1 MSEAMAD
8 RIERLFARDRRMA
21 WVFVVLLWVTVSFVF
36 LAVNRFV
43 TDGGIRLVLLIA
55 ALAILVFNTASIVAM
70 IAHYRA
76 DRDHIYG
83 LDLRHLGE
91 ARARRAAGD

>member
-83 LDLRHLGE
+83 LDLRHLDE